1 MGKILT
7 RYGDGTAVEMD
18 ESDVRRDLEDG
29 TRDAAE
35 RGNIPELSQDELQ
48 HLFDIFSSPHRFIG
62 VEPGKEIVL
71 SYDGTPIKMSRVQ
84 VNVDRVQC
92 LQIYEKIMGADTLEM
107 GAIDYSFKPV
117 KPIVTYEQPLMEQ
130 TLAVTTAPIFYG
142 AMPNLGLYSQPD
154 GPFPN
159 PAELLPQGKIEE
171 ARSSYEGSVE
181 HAVRDIVYVS
191 SALYESGADAIILDT
206 VGAAGDADYLAA
218 LKATEELREKY
229 PGICV
234 ELGMAGEF
242 VLGMHGEMT
251 YADELLAGMYP
262 HDQVKVAEKA
272 GVTIFGP
279 VVNTNTNESAPW
291 NVSRSITF
299 MKACCEVATIP
310 VHVNMGMGVGAMTVH
325 DHPPLDVASRASKAM
340 VEICRL
346 DGL

>member
-7 RYGDGTAVEMD
+7 RYGDGTPVELD

-29 TRDAAE
+29 SRDAAE

-71 SYDGTPIKMSRVQ
+71 SYDGTPIKMSRAQ

-171 ARSSYEGSVE
+171 ARASYDGSVE

-299 MKACCEVATIP
+299 MKACCEAATIP